1 MTLRGWSRNEWL
13 GFLNGCG
20 VSIGD
25 GFMNVTVVM
34 AGFAARLGAPN
45 WVIGRLAG
53 QRFASL
59 DDLNT
64 AVADQVTA
72 INTRTPFRGQQIS
85 RKDLF
90 DEYERPELLG
100 LPESRWQPVTWRKSK
115 VNRDYH
121 IEIATVKYSVPHTF
135 AGRHVDVKITGDR
148 LTVMCDGDIIATHTV
163 SPRQHV
169 YVTDPDHVPDQHQQS
184 SDLWSRAYFLRQAH
198 KVGPHTVAAI
208 TSVLD
213 AEERAT
219 DRF

>member
-1 MTLRGWSRNEWL
+1 DKGNVEA
-13 GFLNGCG
+13 G
-20 VSIGD
+20 VKV
-25 GFMNVTVVM
+25 VT
-34 AGFAARLGAPN
+34 N

-184 SDLWSRAYFLRQAH
+184 SDLWSRAYFLRQA
-198 KVGPHTVAAI
+198 
-208 TSVLD
+208 
-213 AEERAT
+213 
-219 DRF
+219 